1 MILTQK
7 VFYFISILTKRLISF
22 LSPVVFKLRRKLA
35 SIQSSFLIN
44 DNRYYKFKGKYTGSE
59 CFIVGNGPSLKAE
72 DLHWLNKNKIP
83 CFGVNKIHLIY
94 PQTEWRPTFYVCEDI
109 PVLETI
115 KEIINGE
122 TDAVKFVMNI
132 PGIQYDKNTI
142 FINRIAS
149 EFTDMDFF
157 EEPVPYVFCGQTV
170 IYICLQL
177 AYFMGFKKI
186 YLLGIDFSW
195 NFDDANPDEKGFSVL
210 KTDSPHFSPDYFKK
224 GEKQYLVTR
233 EHFDYMVN
241 ILGFAKKIM
250 NDKGVN
256 VFNATR
262 GGKLDVF
269 PRVSIDSLK
278 EEYSNRTFHYN
289 RT

>member
-1 MILTQK
+1 MNLFGIFRHAIRTIKTTFLKLLIL
-7 VFYFISILTKRLISF
+7 IRRF
-22 LSPVVFKLRRKLA
+22 LANYQLSV
-35 SIQSSFLIN
+35 ITN
-44 DNRYYKFKGKYTGSE
+44 DNRYYQFKDKYKGLT
-59 CFIVGNGPSLKAE
+59 CFIVGNGPSLIAE
-72 DLHWLNKNKIP
+72 DLTWLKAQKITS
-83 CFGVNKIHLIY
+83 FGVNKIHLIY
-94 PQTEWRPTFYVCEDI
+94 PQTDWRPDFYVCEDI

-115 KEIINGE
+115 IDTVNNQ
-122 TDAVKFVMNI
+122 DDMAKFLMNI

-262 GGKLDVF
+262 GGKLEVF

-278 EEYSNRTFHYN
+278 EEYSNRTFH
-289 RT
+289 

>member
-1 MILTQK
+1 MNLFGIFRHAIRTIKTTFLKLLIL
-7 VFYFISILTKRLISF
+7 IRRILANYQ
-22 LSPVVFKLRRKLA
+22 LSV
-35 SIQSSFLIN
+35 ITN
-44 DNRYYKFKGKYTGSE
+44 DNRYYQFKDKYKGLT
-59 CFIVGNGPSLKAE
+59 CFIVGNGPSLIAE
-72 DLHWLNKNKIP
+72 DLTWLKAQKITS
-83 CFGVNKIHLIY
+83 FGVNKIHLIY
-94 PQTEWRPTFYVCEDI
+94 PQTDWRPDFYVCEDI

-115 KEIINGE
+115 IDTVNNQ
-122 TDAVKFVMNI
+122 DDMAKFLMNI

-262 GGKLDVF
+262 GGKLEVF

-278 EEYSNRTFHYN
+278 EEYSNRTFH
-289 RT
+289 